1 MRAER
6 AIAALMMLSA
16 VGLAGCDTP
25 SVSEKQDPLKGD
37 IIDEANLTQLML
49 QAGDPEESVRYF
61 ENAVAREPDR
71 ADFRRGLAQSYS
83 RAKRYPEAARIY
95 QELLALKQEEVVDRL
110 DYAYVAVRLDRWNDA
125 SALAASLPA
134 SLDTPRRHLLDAML
148 ADHAKD
154 WEAADRAYERA
165 EAQST
170 APAEV
175 LNNWGVS
182 KMARGD
188 LPDAS
193 RTFER
198 AISYDSRLFSAKNN
212 LAISRALQ
220 GDFRLP
226 IVPMT
231 DSERA
236 TIQYNMGV
244 IAQQNGELRIARG
257 LYAAALQSHPR
268 YYQAAA
274 DRLAHLDSAIVN

>member
-6 AIAALMMLSA
+6 AVAALVMFLA
-16 VGLAGCDTP
+16 VSISGCDTP
-25 SVSEKQDPLKGD
+25 SVSDKTDPLKGD

-49 QAGDPEESVRYF
+49 QAGDPDEAVRYF

-71 ADFRRGLAQSYS
+71 ADFRRGLAQSYA
-83 RAKRYPEAARIY
+83 RAKRYPEAARVY
-95 QELLALKQEEVVDRL
+95 QELLALRQEELVDRL
-110 DYAYVAVRLDRWNDA
+110 DYAYVAVRLDRWDDA
-125 SALAASLPA
+125 TALAASLPA
-134 SLDTPRRHLLDAML
+134 ALDTPRRHLLDAML
-148 ADHAKD
+148 ADHGKD
-154 WEAADRAYERA
+154 WEAADRAYARA
-165 EAQST
+165 EALST
-170 APAEV
+170 SPADV

-188 LPDAS
+188 LPEAS

-198 AISYDSRLFSAKNN
+198 AVSYDSRLFSAKNN

-231 DSERA
+231 DTERA

-244 IAQQNGELRIARG
+244 IAQQKGELRIARG
-257 LYAAALQSHPR
+257 LYAAALQSHPMH
-268 YYQAAA
+268 YQAAA
-274 DRLAHLDSAIVN
+274 DRLAQLDSAIVN